1 MNGCTPFLFTIII
14 MNYKSLFLTVGLF
27 LFSSIIKAQSWTFN
41 AADTEFIPT
50 LFTKDGKAKLAI
62 MSEDPWDV
70 QYGKTM
76 NVDIYNDSFEKETS
90 FHINGGVELVTLYFY
105 DIDENM
111 YDDIYFYAT
120 QTLFNDDDKYEYVV
134 YSNNSYQVIN
144 SDNEIVCTLDIG
156 SAVNEEY
163 PDELPLYRW
172 GGKYY
177 FSHEDYAEDQ
187 GIATFYLYDRNAQ
200 SVKKVE
206 SAPMMTMMRQI
217 AKKNETVEIV
227 IAEEAVKDG
236 GEIIVTDMG
245 GRNVYSRDIK
255 IGESKVQMP
264 VRRLSSGVYNV
275 SFVTKGKRIES
286 SKLMVR

>member
-41 AADTEFIPT
+41 AEDSEFIPT

-62 MSEDPWDV
+62 MSEDTWDV
-70 QYGKTM
+70 QDGKTM

-111 YDDIYFYAT
+111 HDDIYFYAT
-120 QTLFNDDDKYEYVV
+120 QTLFNDDEKYEYVI

-144 SDNEIVCTLDIG
+144 SDNEIVCTLDITPD
-156 SAVNEEY
+156 Y
-163 PDELPLYRW
+163 YYRDELSFCRW

-177 FSHEDYAEDQ
+177 FFKSDNDDSDN
-187 GIATFYLYDRNAQ
+187 IKTTFCLYDRNAQ

-217 AKKNETVEIV
+217 AKKNEAVEIV

-245 GRNVYSRDIK
+245 GRNVYSRDIN
-255 IGESKVQMP
+255 IGESKVLMP

-286 SKLMVR
+286 SKLIVR

>member
-1 MNGCTPFLFTIII
+1 MVARLFLFTIII

-27 LFSSIIKAQSWTFN
+27 LFSSIINAQTWTFN

-50 LFTKDGKAKLAI
+50 LFTKDGKAKLAT
-62 MSEDPWDV
+62 MSIDDWYLENGEGMDV
-70 QYGKTM
+70 
-76 NVDIYNDSFEKETS
+76 NIYNDSFEKETS
-90 FHINGGVELVTLYFY
+90 FHINGGVKLVTLYFY

-111 YDDIYFYAT
+111 YDDIYFYST
-120 QTLFNDDDKYEYVV
+120 QTLFNYDVKYEYVV
-134 YSNNSYQVIN
+134 RSNNSYYVIN
-144 SDNEIVCTLDIG
+144 SDNDIVCTLDIG
-156 SAVNEEY
+156 SHNSY
-163 PDELPLYRW
+163 NGELPLYRW

-177 FSHEDYAEDQ
+177 FSHYDYDA
-187 GIATFYLYDRNAQ
+187 GKSTTSFYLYDRNAQ

-275 SFVTKGKRIES
+275 SFVTKGKRIDS
-286 SKLMVR
+286 SKLIVR

>member
-1 MNGCTPFLFTIII
+1 MVARLFLFTIII

-41 AADTEFIPT
+41 AEDSEFIPT

-111 YDDIYFYAT
+111 YDDIYFNAT
-120 QTLFNDDDKYEYVV
+120 QTLFNDDEKYEYVV
-134 YSNNSYQVIN
+134 RSNNSYYVIN

-156 SAVNEEY
+156 SHNSY
-163 PDELPLYRW
+163 YGELPLYRW

-177 FSHEDYAEDQ
+177 FSHYDDYDA
-187 GIATFYLYDRNAQ
+187 GKSTTSFYLYDRNAQ

-217 AKKNETVEIV
+217 AKKNEAVEIV

-236 GEIIVTDMG
+236 GQIIVTDMG

-286 SKLMVR
+286 SKLIVR

>member
-1 MNGCTPFLFTIII
+1 MVARLFLFTIII

-50 LFTKDGKAKLAI
+50 LFTKDGKAKLAT
-62 MSEDPWDV
+62 MSIDYWYLENVEGMDV
-70 QYGKTM
+70 
-76 NVDIYNDSFEKETS
+76 NIYNDSFEKETS
-90 FHINGGVELVTLYFY
+90 FHINGGVKLVTLYFY
-105 DIDENM
+105 YIDENM
-111 YDDIYFYAT
+111 HDDIYFYAT
-120 QTLFNDDDKYEYVV
+120 QTLFNDDDKYEYVI

-144 SDNEIVCTLDIG
+144 SDNEIVCTLDITPDYY
-156 SAVNEEY
+156 Y

-187 GIATFYLYDRNAQ
+187 GITTFYLYDRNAQ

-255 IGESKVQMP
+255 IGESKVLMP

-286 SKLMVR
+286 SKLIVR